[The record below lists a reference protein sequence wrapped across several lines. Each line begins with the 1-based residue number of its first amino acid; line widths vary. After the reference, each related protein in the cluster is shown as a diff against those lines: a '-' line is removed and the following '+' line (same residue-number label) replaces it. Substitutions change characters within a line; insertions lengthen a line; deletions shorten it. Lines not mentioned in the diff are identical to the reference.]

1 MNLTCFG
8 LTMSSNGPVIDAEAF
23 RKKVSGMVFGSIP
36 ASVTCEMKLVICAT
50 TRHGA
55 VTGESRSRLSTG
67 TVSEL
72 WAAASIAARSA
83 SSSPVVVAVVAILAA
98 PVEVWT
104 HQASAVRRTEV
115 VMSWLL
121 SGGREGG

>member
-1 MNLTCFG
+1 ME
-8 LTMSSNGPVIDAEAF
+8 PEAL
-23 RKKVSGMVFGSIP
+23 RKNVRGMDFGSIP
-36 ASVTCEMKLVICAT
+36 ASLTCEAKLVICAT

-55 VTGESRSRLSTG
+55 VTGDTSSRLSTG
-67 TVSEL
+67 TMSEL

-83 SSSPVVVAVVAILAA
+83 SSSPVLVAVVAIFAA